1 MVRFKVRVRFE
12 LGYREWR
19 GLANLS
25 TWENQLTI
33 DSLSGLL
40 TRQPAYLLVDDQTL
54 ERPTDSLSDIP
65 NNLITYLPNG
75 QPTNLLTY
83 PHDCPTNWLS
93 NQPIDLSPYWPT
105 FPITKWPIIQLN
117 DLPSPW
123 LTNQIKFSFLH
134 RRPTYLFPK
143 YFLRCLTANLLI
155 QSGF

>member
-1 MVRFKVRVRFE
+1 ME
-12 LGYREWR
+12 GLG
-19 GLANLS
+19 
-25 TWENQLTI
+25 
-33 DSLSGLL
+33 
-40 TRQPAYLLVDDQTL
+40 QPVYLRKPTVHWPSVW
-54 ERPTDSLSDIP
+54 PTDQATSLPLGWRPNSWEINWYSLFDIP
-65 NNLITYLPNG
+65 NNLITYPMAIG

-134 RRPTYLFPK
+134 HRPTYLFPK

-155 QSGF
+155 HSGF